1 MKRFSALVKLNLK
14 YYVLPSFEGKKS
26 KARFVGVIALMCV
39 AFLAPLVLICMT
51 LWFAAQTM
59 LAMGMGAEMLAAVF
73 TMAQIMVLM
82 LSAFTY
88 INSMFF
94 AKDNEIVLNMPLR
107 GVEIFSAKLIAT
119 YLNELVISALVT
131 IPIAVITAAAG
142 IQAGYGSMFGAGY
155 WILIPFAIALLP
167 VMPLLLL
174 SIVSFP
180 IALLVQKASKYPVLS
195 AVLQAVL
202 LMAFISL
209 CYLLGYGGGY
219 AMSSDETQVDTGMF
233 QSLGGISFYTRF
245 LAKAMLG
252 SSAAG
257 NFFAFLGITVA
268 MAAVAIG
275 LSVLLYRRAIAMSV
289 EGGANTKRKV
299 KTDEHVN
306 KGTFRALVAAQV
318 KTLSRTPDILV
329 NLILTMAM
337 PALIAVIMGFVMP
350 SGAEIAAEDPDAA
363 MPYFGY
369 FAVGLVVWITM
380 FTSPLSNIGASFA
393 FSLDKDNIAVL
404 KSLPVTGRF
413 AFSLDKDN
421 IAVLKSLPV
430 TGREVFKS
438 KLIVSDAVSLISVV
452 AVAVVLAFTADIP
465 FWGYVLFPLLVG
477 VYLISCNAFTMS
489 RDVANPHFNWMNV
502 KELTKASNS
511 ATQFIMMGVGL
522 AFGLVAAMPMFVI
535 AFIGANLPG
544 WAVHLIVWGAMA
556 LSCLSAYP
564 VLRLTA
570 LKGIEEKYARI
581 EG

>member
-107 GVEIFSAKLIAT
+107 GAEIFSAKLIAT

-202 LMAFISL
+202 LLAFISL

-306 KGTFRALVAAQV
+306 KGTFRALVTAHA
-318 KTLSRTPDILV
+318 KTLSRTPDVLV

-337 PALIAVIMGFVMP
+337 PALFAVIMGFVMP
-350 SGAEIAAEDPDAA
+350 SGEEIAAEDPDAA
-363 MPYFGY
+363 TPYFGY

-404 KSLPVTGRF
+404 KSLPVTG
-413 AFSLDKDN
+413 K
-421 IAVLKSLPV
+421 
-430 TGREVFKS
+430 EVFKS

-489 RDVANPHFNWMNV
+489 RDVADPHFNWMNV

-522 AFGLVAAMPMFVI
+522 AFGLVAAVPMFAV
-535 AFIGANLPG
+535 AFAGAALPG
-544 WAVHLIVWGAMA
+544 WAVHLIAWGAMA

-564 VLRLTA
+564 ILRLTA

>member
-73 TMAQIMVLM
+73 TMTQIMVLM

-94 AKDNEIVLNMPLR
+94 AKDNELVLNMPLR

-202 LMAFISL
+202 LMAFIAL
-209 CYLLGYGGGY
+209 CYLLGYSGGY

-306 KGTFRALVAAQV
+306 KGTFRALVTAHA
-318 KTLSRTPDILV
+318 KTLLRTPDVLV

-337 PALIAVIMGFVMP
+337 PALMAVIMGFVMP

-363 MPYFGY
+363 TPYFGY
-369 FAVGLVVWITM
+369 FAVGMVGWITM

-404 KSLPVTGRF
+404 KSLPVTG
-413 AFSLDKDN
+413 K
-421 IAVLKSLPV
+421 
-430 TGREVFKS
+430 EVFKS
-438 KLIVSDAVSLISVV
+438 KLIVSDAVSLLSAI
-452 AVAVVLAFTADIP
+452 AVTTALIATADIP
-465 FWGYVLFPLLVG
+465 VWGCFIFMISLT

-522 AFGLVAAMPMFVI
+522 AFGLVAAMPMFAV
-535 AFIGANLPG
+535 ASAGAALPG
-544 WAVHLIVWGAMA
+544 WAVHLIAWGAMA

-564 VLRLTA
+564 ILRLTA
-570 LKGIEEKYARI
+570 MRGIEEKYARI

>member
-73 TMAQIMVLM
+73 TMTQIMVLM

-94 AKDNEIVLNMPLR
+94 AKDNELVLNMPLR

-202 LMAFISL
+202 LLAFISL

-219 AMSSDETQVDTGMF
+219 GMAGGETQVDTGMF
-233 QSLGGISFYTRF
+233 QNLGGISFYTRF

-289 EGGANTKRKV
+289 EGGANTRRRV

-306 KGTFRALVAAQV
+306 KGTFRALIAAQV

-329 NLILTMAM
+329 NLILTMAT

-350 SGAEIAAEDPDAA
+350 SGAEIALEDPESGVDFR
-363 MPYFGY
+363 YFGY
-369 FAVGLVVWITM
+369 FAVGMVVWITM

-404 KSLPVTGRF
+404 KSLPVTG
-413 AFSLDKDN
+413 K
-421 IAVLKSLPV
+421 
-430 TGREVFKS
+430 EVFKS

-452 AVAVVLAFTADIP
+452 AVTVVLAFTADIP

-489 RDVANPHFNWMNV
+489 RDVADPHFNWMNV
-502 KELTKASNS
+502 KELIKVSYS
-511 ATQFIMMGVGL
+511 ATQFIMMGIGM
-522 AFGLVAAMPMFVI
+522 AFGLVAAMPMFVV

-544 WAVHLIVWGAMA
+544 WAVQLIVWGVMA

-564 VLRLTA
+564 ILRLTA
-570 LKGIEEKYARI
+570 MRGIEEKYARI

>member
-39 AFLAPLVLICMT
+39 AFLAPLVFICMT

-73 TMAQIMVLM
+73 TMTQIMVLM

-94 AKDNEIVLNMPLR
+94 AKDNELVLNMPLR

-180 IALLVQKASKYPVLS
+180 IALLVQKASRYPVLS
-195 AVLQAVL
+195 AILQAVL

-306 KGTFRALVAAQV
+306 KGTFRALVTAQV

-350 SGAEIAAEDPDAA
+350 SGEEIAAEDPDAA

-404 KSLPVTGRF
+404 KSLPVTG
-413 AFSLDKDN
+413 K
-421 IAVLKSLPV
+421 
-430 TGREVFKS
+430 EVFKS

-477 VYLISCNAFTMS
+477 IYLISCNAFTMS
-489 RDVANPHFNWMNV
+489 RDVADPHFNWMNV

-522 AFGLVAAMPMFVI
+522 AFGLVAAMPMFAV
-535 AFIGANLPG
+535 AFAGAALPG
-544 WAVHLIVWGAMA
+544 WAVHLIAWGVMA

-564 VLRLTA
+564 ILRLTA
-570 LKGIEEKYARI
+570 MRGIEEKYARI

>member
-131 IPIAVITAAAG
+131 IPIAVITAASG

-155 WILIPFAIALLP
+155 WILIPFAVALLP

-180 IALLVQKASKYPVLS
+180 IALLVQKASRYPVLS

-202 LMAFISL
+202 LMAFIAL

-380 FTSPLSNIGASFA
+380 FTSPISNNGASFA

-404 KSLPVTGRF
+404 KSLPVTG
-413 AFSLDKDN
+413 K
-421 IAVLKSLPV
+421 
-430 TGREVFKS
+430 EVFKS

-511 ATQFIMMGVGL
+511 ATQFIMTGVGL
-522 AFGLVAAMPMFVI
+522 AFGLVAAMPMFVV

-564 VLRLTA
+564 ILRLTA
-570 LKGIEEKYARI
+570 MRGIEEKYARI

>member
-94 AKDNEIVLNMPLR
+94 AKDNELVLNMPLR
-107 GVEIFSAKLIAT
+107 GAEIFSAKLIAT

-202 LMAFISL
+202 LMAFIAL
-209 CYLLGYGGGY
+209 CYLLGYSGGY

-306 KGTFRALVAAQV
+306 KGTFRALVTAHA
-318 KTLSRTPDILV
+318 KTLSRTPDVLV

-337 PALIAVIMGFVMP
+337 PALMAVIMGFVMP

-363 MPYFGY
+363 TPYFGY
-369 FAVGLVVWITM
+369 FAVGMVGWITM

-404 KSLPVTGRF
+404 KSLPVTG
-413 AFSLDKDN
+413 K
-421 IAVLKSLPV
+421 
-430 TGREVFKS
+430 EVFKS
-438 KLIVSDAVSLISVV
+438 KLIVSDAVSLLSAI
-452 AVAVVLAFTADIP
+452 AVTTALIATADIP
-465 FWGYVLFPLLVG
+465 VWGCFIFMISLT

-522 AFGLVAAMPMFVI
+522 AFGLVAAVPMFAV
-535 AFIGANLPG
+535 AFAGAALPG
-544 WAVHLIVWGAMA
+544 WAVHLIVWGVMA

-570 LKGIEEKYARI
+570 MRGIEEKYARI

>member
-350 SGAEIAAEDPDAA
+350 SGEEIAAEDPDAA

-404 KSLPVTGRF
+404 KSLPVTG
-413 AFSLDKDN
+413 K
-421 IAVLKSLPV
+421 
-430 TGREVFKS
+430 EVFKS

-477 VYLISCNAFTMS
+477 IYLISCNAFTMS
-489 RDVANPHFNWMNV
+489 RDVADPHFNWMNV

-522 AFGLVAAMPMFVI
+522 AFGLVAAMPMFAV
-535 AFIGANLPG
+535 AFAGAALPG
-544 WAVHLIVWGAMA
+544 WAVHLIAWGVMA

-564 VLRLTA
+564 ILRLTA
-570 LKGIEEKYARI
+570 MRGIEEKYARI

>member
-94 AKDNEIVLNMPLR
+94 AKDNELVLNMPLR
-107 GVEIFSAKLIAT
+107 GAEIFSAKLIAT

-180 IALLVQKASKYPVLS
+180 IALLVQKASRYPVLS

-202 LMAFISL
+202 LLAFISL

-306 KGTFRALVAAQV
+306 KGTFRALVTAHA
-318 KTLSRTPDILV
+318 KTLSRTPDVLV

-337 PALIAVIMGFVMP
+337 PALMAVIMGFVMP

-363 MPYFGY
+363 TPYFGY
-369 FAVGLVVWITM
+369 FAVGLVGWITM
-380 FTSPLSNIGASFA
+380 FTSPVSNIGASFA

-404 KSLPVTGRF
+404 KSLPVTG
-413 AFSLDKDN
+413 K
-421 IAVLKSLPV
+421 
-430 TGREVFKS
+430 EVFKS
-438 KLIVSDAVSLISVV
+438 KLIVSDAVSLLSAI
-452 AVAVVLAFTADIP
+452 AVTTALIATADIP
-465 FWGYVLFPLLVG
+465 VWGCFIFMISLT

-522 AFGLVAAMPMFVI
+522 AFGLVAAMPMFAV
-535 AFIGANLPG
+535 AFAGAALPG
-544 WAVHLIVWGAMA
+544 WAVHLIAWGAMA
-556 LSCLSAYP
+556 LSCLAAYP
-564 VLRLTA
+564 ILRLTA

>member
-94 AKDNEIVLNMPLR
+94 AKDNELVLNMPLR

-202 LMAFISL
+202 LMAFIAL
-209 CYLLGYGGGY
+209 CYLLGYSGGY

-306 KGTFRALVAAQV
+306 KGTFRALVTAHA
-318 KTLSRTPDILV
+318 KTLLRTPDVLV

-337 PALIAVIMGFVMP
+337 PALMAVIMGFVMP

-369 FAVGLVVWITM
+369 FAVGLVGWITM
-380 FTSPLSNIGASFA
+380 FTSPISNIGASFA

-404 KSLPVTGRF
+404 KSLPVTG
-413 AFSLDKDN
+413 K
-421 IAVLKSLPV
+421 
-430 TGREVFKS
+430 EVFKS

-522 AFGLVAAMPMFVI
+522 AFGLVAAMPMFAV
-535 AFIGANLPG
+535 AFAGAALPG
-544 WAVHLIVWGAMA
+544 WAVHLIAWGVMA

-564 VLRLTA
+564 ILRLTA
-570 LKGIEEKYARI
+570 MRGIEEKYARI

>member
-39 AFLAPLVLICMT
+39 AFLAPLVFICMT

-94 AKDNEIVLNMPLR
+94 AKDNELVLNMPLR
-107 GVEIFSAKLIAT
+107 GAEIFSAKLIAT

-131 IPIAVITAAAG
+131 IPVAVITAAAG

-174 SIVSFP
+174 SVVSFP

-195 AVLQAVL
+195 AILQAVL

-306 KGTFRALVAAQV
+306 KGTFRALVTAQV

-404 KSLPVTGRF
+404 KSLPVTG
-413 AFSLDKDN
+413 K
-421 IAVLKSLPV
+421 
-430 TGREVFKS
+430 EVFKS

-452 AVAVVLAFTADIP
+452 AVTVVLAFTADIP

-489 RDVANPHFNWMNV
+489 RDVADPHFNWMNV

-511 ATQFIMMGVGL
+511 TTQFIMTGVGL
-522 AFGLVAAMPMFVI
+522 AFGLVAAMPMFAV
-535 AFIGANLPG
+535 AFAGAALPG
-544 WAVHLIVWGAMA
+544 WAVHLIAWGAMA

-564 VLRLTA
+564 ILRLTA
-570 LKGIEEKYARI
+570 MRGIEEKYARI

>member
-73 TMAQIMVLM
+73 TMTQIMVLM

-94 AKDNEIVLNMPLR
+94 AKDNELVLNMPLR

-202 LMAFISL
+202 LMAFIAL

-306 KGTFRALVAAQV
+306 KGTFRALVTAHA
-318 KTLSRTPDILV
+318 KTLLRTPDVLV

-337 PALIAVIMGFVMP
+337 PALMAVIMGFVMP
-350 SGAEIAAEDPDAA
+350 SGEQIAAEDPDAA
-363 MPYFGY
+363 TPYFGY
-369 FAVGLVVWITM
+369 FAVGMVGWITM

-404 KSLPVTGRF
+404 KSLPVTG
-413 AFSLDKDN
+413 K
-421 IAVLKSLPV
+421 
-430 TGREVFKS
+430 EVFKS
-438 KLIVSDAVSLISVV
+438 KLIVSDAVSLLSAI
-452 AVAVVLAFTADIP
+452 AVTTALIATADIP
-465 FWGYVLFPLLVG
+465 VWGCFIFMISLT

-522 AFGLVAAMPMFVI
+522 AFGLVAAMPMFVV
-535 AFIGANLPG
+535 ASAGAALPG
-544 WAVHLIVWGAMA
+544 WAVHLIAWGAMA

-564 VLRLTA
+564 ILRLTA
-570 LKGIEEKYARI
+570 MRGIEEKYARI

>member
-39 AFLAPLVLICMT
+39 AFLAPLALICMT

-94 AKDNEIVLNMPLR
+94 AKDNELVLNMPLR

-369 FAVGLVVWITM
+369 FAVGMVVWITM

-404 KSLPVTGRF
+404 KSLPVTG
-413 AFSLDKDN
+413 K
-421 IAVLKSLPV
+421 
-430 TGREVFKS
+430 EVFKS

-489 RDVANPHFNWMNV
+489 RDVADPHFNWMNV

-511 ATQFIMMGVGL
+511 ATQFIMTGVGL
-522 AFGLVAAMPMFVI
+522 AFGLVAAVPMFVV
-535 AFIGANLPG
+535 AFAGANLPG
-544 WAVHLIVWGAMA
+544 WAVHLIVWGVMA

-564 VLRLTA
+564 ILRLTA
-570 LKGIEEKYARI
+570 MRGIEEKYARI

>member
-202 LMAFISL
+202 LMAFIAL
-209 CYLLGYGGGY
+209 CYLLGYSGGY

-306 KGTFRALVAAQV
+306 KGTFRALVTAHA
-318 KTLSRTPDILV
+318 KTLSRTPDVLV

-350 SGAEIAAEDPDAA
+350 SGEEIAAEDPDAA

-369 FAVGLVVWITM
+369 FAVGMVGWITM

-404 KSLPVTGRF
+404 KSLPVTG
-413 AFSLDKDN
+413 K
-421 IAVLKSLPV
+421 
-430 TGREVFKS
+430 EVFKS

-522 AFGLVAAMPMFVI
+522 AFGLVAAMPMFAV
-535 AFIGANLPG
+535 AFAGAALPG
-544 WAVHLIVWGAMA
+544 WAVHLIAWGAMA

-564 VLRLTA
+564 ILRLTA
-570 LKGIEEKYARI
+570 MRGIEEKYARI

>member
-73 TMAQIMVLM
+73 TMTQIMVLM

-107 GVEIFSAKLIAT
+107 GAEIFSAKLIAT

-180 IALLVQKASKYPVLS
+180 IALLVQKASRYPVLS

-202 LMAFISL
+202 LLAFISL

-306 KGTFRALVAAQV
+306 KGTFRALVTAHA
-318 KTLSRTPDILV
+318 KTLLRTPDVLV

-337 PALIAVIMGFVMP
+337 PALMAVIMGFVMP

-363 MPYFGY
+363 TPYFGY
-369 FAVGLVVWITM
+369 FAVGMVGWITM

-404 KSLPVTGRF
+404 KSLPVTG
-413 AFSLDKDN
+413 K
-421 IAVLKSLPV
+421 
-430 TGREVFKS
+430 EVFKS
-438 KLIVSDAVSLISVV
+438 KLIVSDAVSLLSAI
-452 AVAVVLAFTADIP
+452 AVTTALIATADIP
-465 FWGYVLFPLLVG
+465 VWGCFIFMISLT

-522 AFGLVAAMPMFVI
+522 AFGLVAAMPMFAV
-535 AFIGANLPG
+535 AFAGAALPG
-544 WAVHLIVWGAMA
+544 WAVHLIAWGAMA

-564 VLRLTA
+564 ILRLTA
-570 LKGIEEKYARI
+570 MRGIEEKYARI

>member
-306 KGTFRALVAAQV
+306 KGTFRALVTAHA
-318 KTLSRTPDILV
+318 KTLLRTPDVLV

-337 PALIAVIMGFVMP
+337 PALMAVIMGFVMP

-363 MPYFGY
+363 TPYFGY
-369 FAVGLVVWITM
+369 FAVGLVGWITM
-380 FTSPLSNIGASFA
+380 FTSPISNIGASFA

-404 KSLPVTGRF
+404 KSLPVTG
-413 AFSLDKDN
+413 K
-421 IAVLKSLPV
+421 
-430 TGREVFKS
+430 EVFKS
-438 KLIVSDAVSLISVV
+438 KLIVSDAVSLLSAI
-452 AVAVVLAFTADIP
+452 AVTTALIATADIP
-465 FWGYVLFPLLVG
+465 VWGCFIFMISLT

-522 AFGLVAAMPMFVI
+522 AFGLVAAMPMFAV
-535 AFIGANLPG
+535 AFAGAALPG
-544 WAVHLIVWGAMA
+544 WAVHLIAWGAMA

-564 VLRLTA
+564 ILRLTA
-570 LKGIEEKYARI
+570 MRGIEEKYARI

>member
-94 AKDNEIVLNMPLR
+94 AKDNELVLNMPLR

-131 IPIAVITAAAG
+131 IPVAVITAAAG

-180 IALLVQKASKYPVLS
+180 IALLVQKASRYPVLS

-202 LMAFISL
+202 LMAFIAL

-257 NFFAFLGITVA
+257 NFFAFLGITAA
-268 MAAVAIG
+268 MAAAAIG

-337 PALIAVIMGFVMP
+337 PALIAAIMGFVMP
-350 SGAEIAAEDPDAA
+350 SGAEIAAEDPDAS

-369 FAVGLVVWITM
+369 FVVGLVVWITM
-380 FTSPLSNIGASFA
+380 FTSPLSNIGAS
-393 FSLDKDNIAVL
+393 
-404 KSLPVTGRF
+404 F

-489 RDVANPHFNWMNV
+489 RDVADPHFNWMNV

-522 AFGLVAAMPMFVI
+522 AFGLVAAMPMFVV
-535 AFIGANLPG
+535 AFAGSALPG
-544 WAVHLIVWGAMA
+544 WAVHLIVWGVMA

>member
-39 AFLAPLVLICMT
+39 AFLAPLALICMT

-94 AKDNEIVLNMPLR
+94 AKDNELVLNMPLR

-289 EGGANTKRKV
+289 EGGADTKRKV

-404 KSLPVTGRF
+404 KSLPVTG
-413 AFSLDKDN
+413 K
-421 IAVLKSLPV
+421 
-430 TGREVFKS
+430 EVFKS

-489 RDVANPHFNWMNV
+489 RDVADPHFNWMNV

-522 AFGLVAAMPMFVI
+522 AFGLVAAMPMFAV
-535 AFIGANLPG
+535 AFAGAALPG
-544 WAVHLIVWGAMA
+544 WAVHLIAWGAMA

-564 VLRLTA
+564 ILRLTA
-570 LKGIEEKYARI
+570 MRGIEEKYARI

>member
-1 MKRFSALVKLNLK
+1 MKRFSALVRLNLK

-73 TMAQIMVLM
+73 TMTQIMVLM

-202 LMAFISL
+202 LLAFISL

-289 EGGANTKRKV
+289 EGGANTRRQV
-299 KTDEHVN
+299 TTDEHRN

-350 SGAEIAAEDPDAA
+350 SGAEMALEDPESGVDFR
-363 MPYFGY
+363 YFGY
-369 FAVGLVVWITM
+369 FAVGMVVWITM
-380 FTSPLSNIGASFA
+380 FTSPLSNIGAS
-393 FSLDKDNIAVL
+393 
-404 KSLPVTGRF
+404 F

-452 AVAVVLAFTADIP
+452 AVTVVLAFTADIP

-511 ATQFIMMGVGL
+511 ATQFVMMGIVM
-522 AFGLVAAMPMFVI
+522 AFGLVAAMPMFVV

-564 VLRLTA
+564 ILRLTA
-570 LKGIEEKYARI
+570 MRGIEEKYARI

>member
-94 AKDNEIVLNMPLR
+94 AKDNELVLNMPLR

-131 IPIAVITAAAG
+131 IPVAVITAAAG

-174 SIVSFP
+174 SVVSFP
-180 IALLVQKASKYPVLS
+180 IALLVQRASKYPVLS

-202 LMAFISL
+202 LMAFIAL

-306 KGTFRALVAAQV
+306 KGTFRALVTAHA
-318 KTLSRTPDILV
+318 KTLLRTPDVLV

-337 PALIAVIMGFVMP
+337 PALMAVIMGFVMP

-363 MPYFGY
+363 TPYFGY
-369 FAVGLVVWITM
+369 FAVGMVGWITM
-380 FTSPLSNIGASFA
+380 FTSPMSNIGASFA

-404 KSLPVTGRF
+404 KSLPVTG
-413 AFSLDKDN
+413 K
-421 IAVLKSLPV
+421 
-430 TGREVFKS
+430 EVFKS
-438 KLIVSDAVSLISVV
+438 KLIVSDAVSLLSAI
-452 AVAVVLAFTADIP
+452 AVTTALIATADIP
-465 FWGYVLFPLLVG
+465 VWGCFIFMISLT

-522 AFGLVAAMPMFVI
+522 AFGLVAAMPMFAV
-535 AFIGANLPG
+535 ASAGAALPG
-544 WAVHLIVWGAMA
+544 WAVHLIAWGAMA

-564 VLRLTA
+564 ILRLTA
-570 LKGIEEKYARI
+570 MRGIEEKYARI

>member
-195 AVLQAVL
+195 AILQAVL
-202 LMAFISL
+202 LMAFIAL
-209 CYLLGYGGGY
+209 CYLLGYSGGY

-306 KGTFRALVAAQV
+306 KGTFRALVTAHA

-350 SGAEIAAEDPDAA
+350 SGEEMALEDPESGVDFR
-363 MPYFGY
+363 YFGY
-369 FAVGLVVWITM
+369 FAAGMVVWITM
-380 FTSPLSNIGASFA
+380 FTSPISNIGASFA

-404 KSLPVTGRF
+404 KSLPVTG
-413 AFSLDKDN
+413 K
-421 IAVLKSLPV
+421 
-430 TGREVFKS
+430 EVFKS
-438 KLIVSDAVSLISVV
+438 KLIVSDAVSLLSAI
-452 AVAVVLAFTADIP
+452 AVTTALIATADIP
-465 FWGYVLFPLLVG
+465 VWGCFIFMISVT

-522 AFGLVAAMPMFVI
+522 AFGLVAAMPMFVV
-535 AFIGANLPG
+535 AFIGANLSG

-564 VLRLTA
+564 ILRLTA
-570 LKGIEEKYARI
+570 MRGIEEKYARI

>member
-73 TMAQIMVLM
+73 TMTQIMVLM

-131 IPIAVITAAAG
+131 IPIAVITAASG

-202 LMAFISL
+202 LMAFIAL

-306 KGTFRALVAAQV
+306 KGTFRALVTAHA
-318 KTLSRTPDILV
+318 KTLSRTPDVLV

-337 PALIAVIMGFVMP
+337 PALFAVIMGFVMP
-350 SGAEIAAEDPDAA
+350 SGEEMALEDPDAA
-363 MPYFGY
+363 TPYFGY
-369 FAVGLVVWITM
+369 FAAGMVVWITM
-380 FTSPLSNIGASFA
+380 FTSPMSNIGAS
-393 FSLDKDNIAVL
+393 
-404 KSLPVTGRF
+404 F

-438 KLIVSDAVSLISVV
+438 KLIVSDAVSLLSAI
-452 AVAVVLAFTADIP
+452 AVTTALIATADIP
-465 FWGYVLFPLLVG
+465 VWGCFIFMISLT

-522 AFGLVAAMPMFVI
+522 AFGLVAAMPMFVV

-544 WAVHLIVWGAMA
+544 WAVHLIVWGVMA

-564 VLRLTA
+564 ILRLTA
-570 LKGIEEKYARI
+570 MRGIEEKYARI

>member
-26 KARFVGVIALMCV
+26 KTRFVGVIALMCV

-59 LAMGMGAEMLAAVF
+59 LAMGMGAELLAAVF
-73 TMAQIMVLM
+73 TMAQLMVLM

-94 AKDNEIVLNMPLR
+94 AKDNELVLNMPLR

-219 AMSSDETQVDTGMF
+219 GMAGGETQVDTGMF
-233 QSLGGISFYTRF
+233 QNLGGISFYTRF

-289 EGGANTKRKV
+289 EGGANTRRKV

-306 KGTFRALVAAQV
+306 KGTFRALVTAHA
-318 KTLSRTPDILV
+318 KTLLRTPDILV
-329 NLILTMAM
+329 NLILTMAT

-350 SGAEIAAEDPDAA
+350 SGAEIAAEDPDAS

-369 FAVGLVVWITM
+369 FVVGLVVWITM

-404 KSLPVTGRF
+404 KSLPVTG
-413 AFSLDKDN
+413 K
-421 IAVLKSLPV
+421 
-430 TGREVFKS
+430 EVFKS
-438 KLIVSDAVSLISVV
+438 KLIVSDAVSLLSAI
-452 AVAVVLAFTADIP
+452 AVTTALIATADIP
-465 FWGYVLFPLLVG
+465 VWGCFIFMISVI

-502 KELTKASNS
+502 KELTKVSYS

-522 AFGLVAAMPMFVI
+522 AFGLVAAMPMFVV

-564 VLRLTA
+564 ILRLTA
-570 LKGIEEKYARI
+570 MRGIEEKYARI

>member
-202 LMAFISL
+202 LLAFISL

-219 AMSSDETQVDTGMF
+219 TMSSDETQVDTGMF

-289 EGGANTKRKV
+289 EGGANTKHKV

-306 KGTFRALVAAQV
+306 KGTFRALVTAHA
-318 KTLSRTPDILV
+318 KTLSRTPDVLV

-337 PALIAVIMGFVMP
+337 PALFAVIMGFVMP
-350 SGAEIAAEDPDAA
+350 SGEEIAAEDPDAA

-369 FAVGLVVWITM
+369 FAVGLVGWITM
-380 FTSPLSNIGASFA
+380 FTSPISNIGAS
-393 FSLDKDNIAVL
+393 
-404 KSLPVTGRF
+404 F

-489 RDVANPHFNWMNV
+489 RDVADPHFNWMNV

-522 AFGLVAAMPMFVI
+522 AFGLVAAMPMFAV
-535 AFIGANLPG
+535 AFAGAALPG
-544 WAVHLIVWGAMA
+544 WAVHLIAWGAMA

-564 VLRLTA
+564 ILRLTA

>member
-73 TMAQIMVLM
+73 TMAQLMVLM

-94 AKDNEIVLNMPLR
+94 AKDNELVLNMPLR

-268 MAAVAIG
+268 MAAAAIG

-299 KTDEHVN
+299 KSDEHVN
-306 KGTFRALVAAQV
+306 KGTFRALVTAQV

-404 KSLPVTGRF
+404 KSLPVTG
-413 AFSLDKDN
+413 K
-421 IAVLKSLPV
+421 
-430 TGREVFKS
+430 EVFKS

-452 AVAVVLAFTADIP
+452 AVTVVLAFTADIP

-489 RDVANPHFNWMNV
+489 RDVADPHFNWMNV

-511 ATQFIMMGVGL
+511 ATQFIMTGVGL
-522 AFGLVAAMPMFVI
+522 AFGLVAAAPMFAV
-535 AFIGANLPG
+535 AFAGAALPG

>member
-73 TMAQIMVLM
+73 TMTQIMVLM

-94 AKDNEIVLNMPLR
+94 AKDNELVLNMPLR

-174 SIVSFP
+174 SVVSFP

-202 LMAFISL
+202 LLAFISL

-219 AMSSDETQVDTGMF
+219 AMSSEETQVDTGMF

-289 EGGANTKRKV
+289 EDGANTKRKV

-350 SGAEIAAEDPDAA
+350 SGEEMALEDPDAA
-363 MPYFGY
+363 TPYFGY
-369 FAVGLVVWITM
+369 FAAGMVVWITM
-380 FTSPLSNIGASFA
+380 FTSPISNIGASFA

-404 KSLPVTGRF
+404 KSLPVTG
-413 AFSLDKDN
+413 K
-421 IAVLKSLPV
+421 
-430 TGREVFKS
+430 EVFKS
-438 KLIVSDAVSLISVV
+438 KLIVSDAVSLLSAI
-452 AVAVVLAFTADIP
+452 AVTTALIATADIP
-465 FWGYVLFPLLVG
+465 VWGCFIFMISVT

-511 ATQFIMMGVGL
+511 ATQFIMTGVGL
-522 AFGLVAAMPMFVI
+522 AFGLVAAMPMFVV
-535 AFIGANLPG
+535 AFAGAALPG

-564 VLRLTA
+564 ILRLTA
-570 LKGIEEKYARI
+570 MRGIEEKYARI

>member
-39 AFLAPLVLICMT
+39 AFLAPLVFICMT

-94 AKDNEIVLNMPLR
+94 AKDNELVLNMPLR

-174 SIVSFP
+174 SVVSFP

-195 AVLQAVL
+195 AILQAVL
-202 LMAFISL
+202 LMAFIAL

-219 AMSSDETQVDTGMF
+219 GMAGGETQVDTGMF

-350 SGAEIAAEDPDAA
+350 SGEEIALEDPESGVDFR
-363 MPYFGY
+363 YFGY
-369 FAVGLVVWITM
+369 FAVGMVVWITM

-404 KSLPVTGRF
+404 KSLPVTG
-413 AFSLDKDN
+413 K
-421 IAVLKSLPV
+421 
-430 TGREVFKS
+430 EVFKS

-452 AVAVVLAFTADIP
+452 AVAVVLAVTADIP

-511 ATQFIMMGVGL
+511 ATQFIMTGVGL
-522 AFGLVAAMPMFVI
+522 AFGLVAAMPMFVV
-535 AFIGANLPG
+535 AFAGANLPG
-544 WAVHLIVWGAMA
+544 WAVHLIVWGVMA

-564 VLRLTA
+564 ILRLTA
-570 LKGIEEKYARI
+570 MRGIEEKYARI

>member
-94 AKDNEIVLNMPLR
+94 AKDNELVLNMPLR

-131 IPIAVITAAAG
+131 IPIAVITAASG

-404 KSLPVTGRF
+404 KSLPVTG
-413 AFSLDKDN
+413 K
-421 IAVLKSLPV
+421 
-430 TGREVFKS
+430 EVFKS

-452 AVAVVLAFTADIP
+452 AVTVVLAFTADIP

-489 RDVANPHFNWMNV
+489 RDVADPHFNWMNV

-511 ATQFIMMGVGL
+511 TTQFIMMGVGL
-522 AFGLVAAMPMFVI
+522 AFGLVAAMPMFAV
-535 AFIGANLPG
+535 AFAGAALPG
-544 WAVHLIVWGAMA
+544 WAVQLIVWGVMA

-564 VLRLTA
+564 ILRLTA
-570 LKGIEEKYARI
+570 MRGIEEKYARI

>member
-363 MPYFGY
+363 TPYFGY

-404 KSLPVTGRF
+404 KSLPVTG
-413 AFSLDKDN
+413 K
-421 IAVLKSLPV
+421 
-430 TGREVFKS
+430 EVFKS
-438 KLIVSDAVSLISVV
+438 KLIVSDAVSLLSAI
-452 AVAVVLAFTADIP
+452 AVTTALIATADIP
-465 FWGYVLFPLLVG
+465 VWGCFIFMISLT

-522 AFGLVAAMPMFVI
+522 AFGLVAAMPMFVV

-564 VLRLTA
+564 ILRLTA
-570 LKGIEEKYARI
+570 MRGIEEKYARI

>member
-94 AKDNEIVLNMPLR
+94 AKDNELVLNMPLR

-202 LMAFISL
+202 LLAFISL

-306 KGTFRALVAAQV
+306 KGTFRALVTAHA
-318 KTLSRTPDILV
+318 KTLLRTPDVLV

-337 PALIAVIMGFVMP
+337 PALMAVIMGFVMP

-363 MPYFGY
+363 TPYFGY

-404 KSLPVTGRF
+404 KSLPVTG
-413 AFSLDKDN
+413 K
-421 IAVLKSLPV
+421 
-430 TGREVFKS
+430 EVFKS
-438 KLIVSDAVSLISVV
+438 KLIVSDAVSLLSAI
-452 AVAVVLAFTADIP
+452 AVTTALIATADIP
-465 FWGYVLFPLLVG
+465 VWGCFIFMISLT

-522 AFGLVAAMPMFVI
+522 AFGLVAAMPMFAV
-535 AFIGANLPG
+535 ASAGAALPG
-544 WAVHLIVWGAMA
+544 WAVHLIAWGAMA

-564 VLRLTA
+564 ILRLTA
-570 LKGIEEKYARI
+570 MRGIEEKYARI

>member
-73 TMAQIMVLM
+73 TMTQIMVLM

-94 AKDNEIVLNMPLR
+94 AKDNELVLNMPLR

-180 IALLVQKASKYPVLS
+180 IALFVQKASKYPVLS

-257 NFFAFLGITVA
+257 NFFAFLGITAA

-306 KGTFRALVAAQV
+306 KGTFRALVTAQV

-404 KSLPVTGRF
+404 KSLPVTG
-413 AFSLDKDN
+413 K
-421 IAVLKSLPV
+421 
-430 TGREVFKS
+430 EVFKS

-489 RDVANPHFNWMNV
+489 RDVADPHFNWMNV

-522 AFGLVAAMPMFVI
+522 AFGLVAAAPMFAV
-535 AFIGANLPG
+535 AFAGAALPG
-544 WAVHLIVWGAMA
+544 WAVQLIVWGVMA

-564 VLRLTA
+564 ILRLTA
-570 LKGIEEKYARI
+570 MRGIEEKYARI

>member
-26 KARFVGVIALMCV
+26 KARFVGLIALMCV

-73 TMAQIMVLM
+73 TMAQLMVLM

-94 AKDNEIVLNMPLR
+94 AKDNELVLNMPLR

-202 LMAFISL
+202 LMAFIAL

-299 KTDEHVN
+299 KTDEHRN
-306 KGTFRALVAAQV
+306 KGTFRALIAAQV
-318 KTLSRTPDILV
+318 KTLSRTPDVLV

-404 KSLPVTGRF
+404 KSLPVTG
-413 AFSLDKDN
+413 K
-421 IAVLKSLPV
+421 
-430 TGREVFKS
+430 EVFKS

-489 RDVANPHFNWMNV
+489 RDVADPHFNWMNV

-522 AFGLVAAMPMFVI
+522 AFGLVAAMPMFAV
-535 AFIGANLPG
+535 AFAGAALPG
-544 WAVHLIVWGAMA
+544 WAVHLIVWGVMA

-564 VLRLTA
+564 ILRLTA
-570 LKGIEEKYARI
+570 MRGIEEKYARI

>member
-252 SSAAG
+252 ISVAG

-306 KGTFRALVAAQV
+306 KGTFRALVTAHA
-318 KTLSRTPDILV
+318 KTLSRTPDVLV

-337 PALIAVIMGFVMP
+337 PALFAVIMGFVMP
-350 SGAEIAAEDPDAA
+350 SGEEIAAEDPDAA
-363 MPYFGY
+363 TPYFGY
-369 FAVGLVVWITM
+369 FAVGLVGWITM
-380 FTSPLSNIGASFA
+380 FTSPISNIGAS
-393 FSLDKDNIAVL
+393 
-404 KSLPVTGRF
+404 F

-438 KLIVSDAVSLISVV
+438 KLIVSDAVSLLSAI
-452 AVAVVLAFTADIP
+452 AVTTALIATADIP
-465 FWGYVLFPLLVG
+465 VWGCFIFMISLT

-522 AFGLVAAMPMFVI
+522 AFGLVAAMPMFAV
-535 AFIGANLPG
+535 AFAGAALPG
-544 WAVHLIVWGAMA
+544 WAVHLIAWGAMA

-564 VLRLTA
+564 ILRLTA
-570 LKGIEEKYARI
+570 MRGIEEKYARI

>member
-107 GVEIFSAKLIAT
+107 GAEIFSAKLIAT

-131 IPIAVITAAAG
+131 IPIAVITAASG

-202 LMAFISL
+202 LLAFISL

-219 AMSSDETQVDTGMF
+219 TMSSDETQVDTGMF

-289 EGGANTKRKV
+289 EGGANTKHKV

-306 KGTFRALVAAQV
+306 KGTFRALVTAHA
-318 KTLSRTPDILV
+318 KTLLRTPDVLV

-350 SGAEIAAEDPDAA
+350 TGAEIAAEDPDAA

-369 FAVGLVVWITM
+369 FAVGLVGWITM
-380 FTSPLSNIGASFA
+380 FTSPISNIGASFA

-404 KSLPVTGRF
+404 KSLPVTG
-413 AFSLDKDN
+413 K
-421 IAVLKSLPV
+421 
-430 TGREVFKS
+430 EVFKS
-438 KLIVSDAVSLISVV
+438 KLIVSDAVSLLSAI
-452 AVAVVLAFTADIP
+452 AVTTALIATADIP
-465 FWGYVLFPLLVG
+465 VWGCFIFMISLT

-522 AFGLVAAMPMFVI
+522 AFGLVAAMPMFAV
-535 AFIGANLPG
+535 AFAGAALPG
-544 WAVHLIVWGAMA
+544 WAVHLIAWGAMA

-564 VLRLTA
+564 ILRLTA

>member
-306 KGTFRALVAAQV
+306 KGTFRALVTAHA
-318 KTLSRTPDILV
+318 KTLSRTPDVLV

-337 PALIAVIMGFVMP
+337 PALMAVIMGFVMP

-363 MPYFGY
+363 TPYFGY

-404 KSLPVTGRF
+404 KSLPVTG
-413 AFSLDKDN
+413 K
-421 IAVLKSLPV
+421 
-430 TGREVFKS
+430 EVFKS
-438 KLIVSDAVSLISVV
+438 KLIVSDAVSLLSAI
-452 AVAVVLAFTADIP
+452 AVTTALIATADIP
-465 FWGYVLFPLLVG
+465 VWGCFIFMISLT

-522 AFGLVAAMPMFVI
+522 AFGLVAAMPMFVV

-544 WAVHLIVWGAMA
+544 WAVQLIVWGAMA

-564 VLRLTA
+564 ILRLTA
-570 LKGIEEKYARI
+570 MRGIEEKYARI
-581 EG
+581 EA

>member
-94 AKDNEIVLNMPLR
+94 AKDNELVLNMPLR

-131 IPIAVITAAAG
+131 IPVAVITAAAG

-202 LMAFISL
+202 LLAFISL

-306 KGTFRALVAAQV
+306 KGTFRALVTAQV

-380 FTSPLSNIGASFA
+380 FTSPLSNIGAS
-393 FSLDKDNIAVL
+393 
-404 KSLPVTGRF
+404 F

-511 ATQFIMMGVGL
+511 ATQFIMTGVGL
-522 AFGLVAAMPMFVI
+522 AFGLVAAMPMFVV
-535 AFIGANLPG
+535 AFAGANLPG
-544 WAVHLIVWGAMA
+544 WAVHLIVWGVMA

-564 VLRLTA
+564 ILRLTA
-570 LKGIEEKYARI
+570 MRGIEEKYARI

>member
-26 KARFVGVIALMCV
+26 KARFVGVIALMCI

-94 AKDNEIVLNMPLR
+94 AKDNEIVLNMPLK

-131 IPIAVITAAAG
+131 IPVAVITAAAG

-174 SIVSFP
+174 SVVSFP

-209 CYLLGYGGGY
+209 CYLLGYSGGY

-369 FAVGLVVWITM
+369 FAVGMVVWITM
-380 FTSPLSNIGASFA
+380 FTSPLSNIGAS
-393 FSLDKDNIAVL
+393 
-404 KSLPVTGRF
+404 F

-452 AVAVVLAFTADIP
+452 AVTVVLAFTADIP

-489 RDVANPHFNWMNV
+489 RDVADPHFNWMNV

-511 ATQFIMMGVGL
+511 TTQFIMTGVGL
-522 AFGLVAAMPMFVI
+522 AFGLVAAMPMFVV
-535 AFIGANLPG
+535 AFAGANLPG
-544 WAVHLIVWGAMA
+544 WAVHLIVWGVMA

-564 VLRLTA
+564 ILRLTA
-570 LKGIEEKYARI
+570 MRGIEEKYARI

>member
-1 MKRFSALVKLNLK
+1 MKKFSALVKLNLK

-39 AFLAPLVLICMT
+39 AFLAPMVLICMT

-73 TMAQIMVLM
+73 TMTQIMVLM

-94 AKDNEIVLNMPLR
+94 AKDNELVLNMPLR

-202 LMAFISL
+202 LMAFIAL
-209 CYLLGYGGGY
+209 CYLLGYSGGY

-306 KGTFRALVAAQV
+306 KGTFRALVTAHA
-318 KTLSRTPDILV
+318 KTLLRTPDVLV

-337 PALIAVIMGFVMP
+337 PALMAVIMGFVMP

-363 MPYFGY
+363 TPYFGY
-369 FAVGLVVWITM
+369 FAVGMVGWITM

-404 KSLPVTGRF
+404 KSLPVTG
-413 AFSLDKDN
+413 K
-421 IAVLKSLPV
+421 
-430 TGREVFKS
+430 EVFKS
-438 KLIVSDAVSLISVV
+438 KLIVSDAVSLLSAI
-452 AVAVVLAFTADIP
+452 AVTTALIATADIP
-465 FWGYVLFPLLVG
+465 VWGCFIFMISLT

-522 AFGLVAAMPMFVI
+522 AFGLVAAMPMFAV
-535 AFIGANLPG
+535 ASAGAALPG
-544 WAVHLIVWGAMA
+544 WAVHLIAWGAMA

-564 VLRLTA
+564 ILRLTA
-570 LKGIEEKYARI
+570 MRGIEEKYARI

>member
-39 AFLAPLVLICMT
+39 AFLAPLALICMT

-275 LSVLLYRRAIAMSV
+275 LSVLLYRRAIVMSV

-350 SGAEIAAEDPDAA
+350 SGEEIAAEDPDAA

-404 KSLPVTGRF
+404 KSLPVTG
-413 AFSLDKDN
+413 K
-421 IAVLKSLPV
+421 
-430 TGREVFKS
+430 EVFKS

-489 RDVANPHFNWMNV
+489 RDVADPHFNWMNV

-522 AFGLVAAMPMFVI
+522 AFGLVAAAPMFAV
-535 AFIGANLPG
+535 AFAGAALPG
-544 WAVHLIVWGAMA
+544 WAVQLIVWGVMA

-564 VLRLTA
+564 ILRLTA
-570 LKGIEEKYARI
+570 MRGIEEKYARI